1 MSGKRHADPPRVLHI
16 GNTANVAAEL
26 RDGLNSTGAAE
37 CLVVETQDNKLRFD
51 EDIRLSWDW
60 ATSRLAHAGRHLS
73 QLLLLKNLAG
83 EADIVHIHHT
93 GQVMTVLAKWAQMR
107 GKPVV
112 RHFHGHEV
120 RHGKVSEEVRYAD
133 AVLVSTPDLLPYLST
148 SKPRPQPVWIPNPR
162 QFPDSRPEPALSPPL
177 RIVHA
182 HLRNP
187 VYADVFG
194 TESLRA
200 AVNRLAGQG
209 YDVMLDEV
217 SGLKHH
223 DAIER
228 YRACHIAVDKL
239 RIGWYG
245 VFGIECLSYGLP
257 VLAGVSKDLSVLQP
271 PVLPTTEETLE
282 ETLKELVTDQRLRE
296 RIGQDLFVRGR
307 AQHDTRIVAARVSE
321 IYRDLLG

>member
-1 MSGKRHADPPRVLHI
+1 VSGKTPADPPRVLHL

-26 RDGLNSTGAAE
+26 RNGLKSTGAAE

-60 ATSRLAHAGRHLS
+60 ATSRLARAGRHLS
-73 QLLLLKNLAG
+73 ELILLKNLAS

-93 GQVMTVLAKWAQMR
+93 GQVMNVLAKWAQMH
-107 GKPVV
+107 GKRIV

-120 RHGKVSEEVRYAD
+120 RHGKVSEEVRFAD
-133 AVLVSTPDLLPYLST
+133 AVLVSTPDLLRYVRASQ
-148 SKPRPQPVWIPNPR
+148 PRRQPVWIPNPR
-162 QFPDSRPEPALSPPL
+162 PFPDSRPEPALSPPL

-194 TESLRA
+194 TESIRA
-200 AVNRLAGQG
+200 AVSRLAGQG

-217 SGLKHH
+217 SGLTHH
-223 DAIER
+223 DAMKR

-245 VFGIECLSYGLP
+245 AFGIECLSYGLP

-282 ETLKELVTDQRLRE
+282 ETLEELVMDERLRE
-296 RIGQDLFVRGR
+296 RVGQELFVRGR
-307 AQHDTRIVAARVSE
+307 AQHDTPIVAARVSE
-321 IYRDLLG
+321 IYRDLLA